1 MSTTTS
7 IIVDRTVKEVATSN
21 SRLAFDTSGTDAWPI
36 WDRYLTIDGKRAYHL
51 GNICGTC
58 GFLFERM
65 EGANSTVDVGE
76 LTTRLG
82 AGVDRL
88 DGTLVDSLAH
98 LMPVGYYYV
107 ALIRLYPS
115 KVMLGSCDDYFFAEQ
130 VENEGGVDPF
140 WGVPHYAKVPYYRAG
155 QRSIIFDRGRLDSA
169 IGRLFQFIVPMFP
182 EQGLDHAR
190 IAHYKNMITAGAVP
204 TAVAISVLD
213 VKGPAMGGV
222 DHWCFAHYMI
232 DGHHKVAAA
241 ASAGSPLTIITFVA
255 SDRSVA
261 SRAEI
266 EAALAS
272 LEIAA

>member
-1 MSTTTS
+1 MNYGGDDQIEAGSTELLR
-7 IIVDRTVKEVATSN
+7 I
-21 SRLAFDTSGTDAWPI
+21 LAAVGYTP
-36 WDRYLTIDGKRAYHL
+36 
-51 GNICGTC
+51 
-58 GFLFERM
+58 LFES
-65 EGANSTVDVGE
+65 ANHLSQNM
-76 LTTRLG
+76 
-82 AGVDRL
+82 
-88 DGTLVDSLAH
+88 TLFTFVQSSLAK
-98 LMPVGYYYV
+98 LPK
-107 ALIRLYPS
+107 LRP
-115 KVMLGSCDDYFFAEQ
+115 EQ

-222 DHWCFAHYMI
+222 DHWCFAHYLI
-232 DGHHKVAAA
+232 DGHHKIAAT